1 MYQYNNLMY
10 ETLSHLPP
18 TLLNQT
24 FESYIAEHLFA
35 PLGMAS
41 STYSVGEAEERGTL
55 AHGFHWDMQD
65 YLFGLN
71 GTRTATVPYFQRPGE
86 ENIWAVAAGVL
97 TSARD
102 LVSYQ
107 NPSFKAPFLIISSL
121 CGLPCS

>member
-1 MYQYNNLMY
+1 MYI
-10 ETLSHLPP
+10 TLSHLPP

-24 FESYIAEHLFA
+24 YESYIAEHLFA

-65 YLFGLN
+65 HLFGLN
-71 GTRTATVPYFQRPGE
+71 GTRTATVPHFQRPGE
-86 ENIWAVAAGVL
+86 EKISAGAGGVL
-97 TSARD
+97 ASARD
-102 LVSYQ
+102 LVNFH
-107 NPSFKAPFLIISSL
+107 NPLFEASFLIIPSL

>member
-1 MYQYNNLMY
+1 MRFLRPSAALRETYQYNNLMY
-10 ETLSHLPP
+10 ETLSHLLP

-41 STYSVGEAEERGTL
+41 STYSVAEAEERGTL

-65 YLFGLN
+65 HLFGLN

-86 ENIWAVAAGVL
+86 EKIWAGAAGVL

-102 LVSYQ
+102 LVS
-107 NPSFKAPFLIISSL
+107 ISKSVI
-121 CGLPCS
+121 